1 MAANPIPSPVNIPSI
16 HKILV
21 PVDFSECSNAV
32 FSRAV
37 QVAKIYHASLYLV
50 HVMAHPTASG
60 MANILPGALLQM
72 EEDLQRD
79 LDAMAKHASHQGIP
93 CTTLLREGGVL
104 EHVRDIACHQ
114 GMDLLVLATH
124 GGRGVHGVFLGS
136 TAERLI
142 RTIPIPVLTIGIAPQ
157 QQQNWEQIGE
167 RHILFAGDF
176 CPETLCGLSYALRI
190 RQRTGAKLSVVR
202 VMPPGSKLEKV
213 RSIRESIEAIVPPGT
228 DIHLPEGKIGE
239 TVCKTARKLG
249 AGLIALGVH
258 KNSFSREF
266 FGTCLIEILLD
277 APCPVLSVRQCD

>member
-1 MAANPIPSPVNIPSI
+1 MAANPIPASVSIPSI

-21 PVDFSECSNAV
+21 PVDFSETSTAA
-32 FSRAV
+32 FSRALE
-37 QVAKIYHASLYLV
+37 VAKIYHASLYLV
-50 HVMAHPTASG
+50 YVMAHPTASG

-72 EEDLQRD
+72 QEDLQLD
-79 LDAMAKHASHQGIP
+79 LDAMAKHATDQGIP
-93 CTTLLREGGVL
+93 CTTVLREGGIV
-104 EHVRDIACHQ
+104 EHVRDLACHQ

-142 RTIPIPVLTIGIAPQ
+142 RSIPVPVLTIGIAHQ
-157 QQQNWEQIGE
+157 QPGWEEIGA

-202 VMPPGSKLEKV
+202 VVPPGTKPEKI
-213 RSIRESIEAIVPPGT
+213 RALRESIEAIVPPGT
-228 DIHLPEGKIGE
+228 DIHLPEGKVGE
-239 TVCKTARKLG
+239 MVCKTARKLG

-266 FGTCLIEILLD
+266 FGTCLVEILLD
-277 APCPVLSVRQCD
+277 SPCPVLSVRQCD